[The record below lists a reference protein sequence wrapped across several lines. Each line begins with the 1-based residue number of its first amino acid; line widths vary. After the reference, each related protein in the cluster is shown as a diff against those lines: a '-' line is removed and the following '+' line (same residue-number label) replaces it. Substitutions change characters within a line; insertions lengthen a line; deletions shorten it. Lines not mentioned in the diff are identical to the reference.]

1 MPRIALLLAL
11 ALLAGPAAAAT
22 IDDCEKI
29 SAPDAY
35 NRCLASFGPKRGQ
48 RPPPG
53 AQPRDH
59 APRPAVAHGLPRH
72 RAHFGPVRSVLSF
85 RRTPSGRVTMQFDI
99 RPRGR

>member
-1 MPRIALLLAL
+1 MLRLALLLAL
-11 ALLAGPAAAAT
+11 LVGPAVAAG

-48 RPPPG
+48 RPPQG
-53 AQPRDH
+53 ARVRDREPRGQT
-59 APRPAVAHGLPRH
+59 AHGQPRH
-72 RAHFGPVRSVLSF
+72 RAHFGPVRSVLTLK
-85 RRTPSGRVTMQFDI
+85 RAPSGRVTMQFDI